1 MHGLNRAPWLI
12 LALLLGAC
20 AGVQPKYESPS
31 VSVASLKLLPTGSM
45 MPQFSITLHV
55 VNPNRE
61 PLRLNG
67 IAYSVYLEGHKV
79 ITGAANNLPEIE
91 GYGEGDIKLIA
102 TIRLLESLRLLS
114 ELIGKHRDSYHYK
127 IDAKLDIGGGK
138 PQLHV
143 VDEGAIDLVH

>member
-1 MHGLNRAPWLI
+1 MHVLNRAPWLI

-31 VSVASLKLLPTGSM
+31 VSVASLKLLSTGSM

-67 IAYSVYLEGHKV
+67 VAYSVYLEGHKV
-79 ITGAANNLPEIE
+79 MTGAANSLPEIE

-102 TIRLLESLRLLS
+102 TTRLMESLRLLTRLLG
-114 ELIGKHRDSYHYK
+114 EQLDSYSYK
-127 IDAKLDIGGGK
+127 FDAKLDIAGQGTV
-138 PQLHV
+138 HV
-143 VDEGAIDLVH
+143 VDKGNIDLGR